1 MCSLI
6 RPSAAFVSW
15 RICRACCAAMTAW
28 NSNVPVCMVGLSA
41 TKKLNF
47 PSSISSI
54 NRITKEAFLDSLD
67 IVDTHKVA
75 PFLRHI
81 LMALASSGL
90 PSSVFVPDS
99 CSWNSPIISQSPL
112 CKARSINSF
121 CASMPNPWIP
131 CLFVDTLV

>member
-6 RPSAAFVSW
+6 RPNAAFVSW
-15 RICRACCAAMTAW
+15 RICRACCAAITAW

-41 TKKLNF
+41 TKKLNL

-54 NRITKEAFLDSLD
+54 RRITKEARLDNLD
-67 IVDTHKVA
+67 IVDTHSVA
-75 PFLRHI
+75 LCLRHI

-99 CSWNSPIISQSPL
+99 CSWYSPIIFQSPPFN
-112 CKARSINSF
+112 APSINSF
-121 CASMPNPWIP
+121 CASIPNP
-131 CLFVDTLV
+131 